1 MDEFLSPQECMQGL
15 RACYDAFLEQ
25 SAQAAVQQSGLREVL
40 ANLLGR
46 EKVQS
51 GLTVELH
58 QQVTLWMDRLNAA
71 LSACP
76 PQQAAAIA
84 EEALSLTLLYPVPAH
99 QGAALS
105 LISTEHLSRPLIDR
119 LSKKQLEQ
127 LLEQYKKHA
136 PPRRRLPNQDKLL
149 KETENMLKQI

>member
-76 PQQAAAIA
+76 PQQAAASSIP
-84 EEALSLTLLYPVPAH
+84 SLPTRGRLCPLFPPSTCPA
-99 QGAALS
+99 
-105 LISTEHLSRPLIDR
+105 P
-119 LSKKQLEQ
+119 
-127 LLEQYKKHA
+127 
-136 PPRRRLPNQDKLL
+136 
-149 KETENMLKQI
+149 